1 MEESTKG
8 IMMKVMMQL
17 SIAVSV
23 LFITACSEPQT
34 DDKEAAQPIILNA
47 LNDVDNYLLALKPWQ
62 ELSPTKADD
71 DGTAVGQPSES
82 THGKYQCS
90 NQQYS
95 LTKTPDKVVI
105 FDDNSAALW
114 PGSVIQGKPFLNGRF
129 EQLPIADI
137 APLALTI
144 DKSIPQPSVMVEKP
158 SKQSMQTAIAELVN
172 RAKGVELPAVA
183 SYLSKEIYSVEQLL
197 LDFNLSAKYIT
208 QSAKASL
215 QLDSKVETKTF
226 SYYLVQNMFTV
237 SVPTPRKPSSYFSN
251 ISMDDIEDQQAIGRI
266 DQDNPP
272 LYVESVT
279 YGRILLFTL
288 TSTSSQTEINAAL
301 EYAYKGGSEIDA
313 ALKARY
319 KAILTSAEVKIVP
332 YGGPWKEAAE
342 LIKTANIQSYFSSTE
357 PPLTTAVPIS
367 YKLNVLANGSTAKV
381 TETTSYTKKSCQI
394 KKAPAI
400 KNNAHFTLQ
409 YAGDSRY
416 LSIVNWRAVGLTG
429 KWPYPTLQLRAVK
442 LKFKGSGEPLK
453 HGMNIRFKTTETKS
467 QKKDIGK
474 YNELGAWT
482 AKQKVFY
489 AAPESSKKQNWIFTK
504 ACKDKGKNKCD
515 SLIRYGDTVHI
526 RSEYKPKQYLCN
538 DSSGKSIYIV
548 TKKAK
553 CTWKILP

>member
-1 MEESTKG
+1 MT
-8 IMMKVMMQL
+8 MKIILQL
-17 SIAVSV
+17 IIIVTV
-23 LFITACSEPQT
+23 VFVTACSEPKKN
-34 DDKEAAQPIILNA
+34 DDGVTKPIILGA
-47 LNDVDNYLLALKPWQ
+47 LNDVDNYLLGLKPWQ
-62 ELSPTKADD
+62 ELSPTKTKD
-71 DGTAVGQPSES
+71 DGTPVGQPTKSEQ
-82 THGKYQCS
+82 GKYQCS
-90 NQQYS
+90 NQEYS
-95 LTKTPDKVVI
+95 LSKTPDKVVI

-114 PGSVIQGKPFLNGRF
+114 PGSVIQGKPFLDGKF

-158 SKQSMQTAIAELVN
+158 SKQSMQTAIAELVM
-172 RAKGVELPAVA
+172 RAKDIKLPVAA

-237 SVPTPRKPSSYFSN
+237 SVPAPRKPSMYFNN
-251 ISMDDIEDQQAIGRI
+251 ISMEDIDDQKAIGRI
-266 DQDNPP
+266 AQDNPP

-301 EYAYKGGSEIDA
+301 EYANKGGADINAD
-313 ALKARY
+313 LKAKY
-319 KAILTSAEVKIVP
+319 KALLASAEIKIVP
-332 YGGPWKEAAE
+332 YGGPWQEAAE

-367 YKLNVLANGSTAKV
+367 YKLNVLANANTATV
-381 TETTSYTKKSCQI
+381 AETTSYTKKSCHV

-400 KNNAHFTLQ
+400 KNNAKFTLQ
-409 YAGDSRY
+409 YAGGGDNRY
-416 LSIVNWRAVGLTG
+416 LSVANWRAVGLTG
-429 KWPYPTLQLRAVK
+429 KWPYPTLQLKAVK
-442 LKFKGSGEPLK
+442 LKFKGNGEPLK

-467 QKKDIGK
+467 QNKDIGK
-474 YNELGAWT
+474 YNELGAWA
-482 AKQKVFY
+482 AKPKVFY
-489 AAPESSKKQNWIFTK
+489 DQPKANKKQNWIFTK
-504 ACKDKGKNKCD
+504 SCKDKSKNNCD
-515 SLIRYGDTVHI
+515 NLIRYHDKVHI
-526 RSEYKPKQYLCN
+526 RSEYKPKKYLCN
-538 DSSGKSIYIV
+538 DSSGKSIFIV
-548 TKKAK
+548 TTKAK